1 MLDFKRFNPFVM
13 VISSFVFV
21 ALFGALV
28 LMQPWATQSGV
39 STRFI
44 DAFFISSSAIFVTG
58 LTMFETGTYWSIP
71 GQATI
76 LLLIQIGALGVVT
89 IGGYIA
95 YLLGQR
101 LYYSDRK
108 ILSENL
114 GLTGNNE
121 VVNILKKIV
130 WYFVVIESLGIM
142 LLSVNFIAT
151 GRDLLQSI
159 WLGTFHAISAFA
171 NAGFDILGR
180 GDSVASLVNA
190 GIALEIIMLLVVIGG
205 LGFPVWIDLMHKFQN
220 PRHLIN
226 FHSRV
231 VLLVSGILIIGGG
244 LAIYLL
250 EQVPNGDLWTQW
262 RTALFHSI
270 NARTAGFSASNL
282 SEYGKPGQLIIIIL
296 MFIGGAP
303 ASTAG
308 GVKVTSAL
316 LVFLASYNLIR
327 GRLSINLFK
336 RHITHESLLRAMSI
350 VVVTTALIIASVM
363 AFEVIDNPPLLET
376 LFEATSAISTVGL
389 SLGFTSSLSDAG
401 KVIVIILMM
410 MGRVGLYALMY
421 GVIFSQSKSIIKKH
435 YPTGEI
441 CQ

>member
-1 MLDFKRFNPFVM
+1 
-13 VISSFVFV
+13 
-21 ALFGALV
+21 
-28 LMQPWATQSGV
+28 
-39 STRFI
+39 
-44 DAFFISSSAIFVTG
+44 
-58 LTMFETGTYWSIP
+58 MFETGTYWSVL
-71 GQATI
+71 GQITI
-76 LLLIQIGALGVVT
+76 LLLIQIGALGIVT
-89 IGGYIA
+89 IGGYLA

-101 LYYSDRK
+101 LYYRDRK

-130 WYFVVIESLGIM
+130 RYFVGIEAIGIT
-142 LLSVNFIAT
+142 LLSINFMAT
-151 GRDLLQSI
+151 GRTALESI

-171 NAGFDILGR
+171 NAGFDLFGR
-180 GDSVASLVNA
+180 GDSLASLANTGFAV
-190 GIALEIIMLLVVIGG
+190 EIIMILVVVGG
-205 LGFPVWIDLMHKFQN
+205 LGFPVWIDLMKKFQN
-220 PRHLIN
+220 PDHLMS

-231 VLLVSGILIIGGG
+231 VLLVSSILIIGGG

-250 EQVPNGDLWTQW
+250 EHAANGVEWTEW

-270 NARTAGFSASNL
+270 NARSGGFSMSNV
-282 SEYGKPGQLIIIIL
+282 SEYGKPGQLILIML

-316 LVFLASYNLIR
+316 LVFLASYNLMR
-327 GRLSINLFK
+327 GKFSINFLK
-336 RHITHESLLRAMSI
+336 RHITHESILRAMSI
-350 VVVTTALIIASVM
+350 VVVTTVLIITSIM
-363 AFEVIDNPPLLET
+363 AFETIDNPPFLET
-376 LFEATSAISTVGL
+376 LFETVSAISTVGL

-401 KVIVIILMM
+401 KVILIVLMM

-421 GVIFSQSKSIIKKH
+421 GVIFSQSKSIIKRH